1 MHGSS
6 PDLDRPRPAYT
17 GFSSAG
23 EDFRDR
29 RLNLNELV
37 VRRPASTFF
46 LRAGE
51 GAELGGGI
59 EAGDILVVDRALE
72 PASGSLVVAVA
83 EGEMLLRMLL
93 RRGGRTWI
101 APAPGGEGAR
111 EVTRETDLRLW
122 GVVTYVVRAVDPR

>member
-1 MHGSS
+1 MNGSK
-6 PDLDRPRPAYT
+6 PDLQGPRRAYT

-29 RLNLNELV
+29 RLNLNDLV

-46 LRAGE
+46 LQAGE
-51 GAELGGGI
+51 GTDLGGGI

-83 EGEMLLRMLL
+83 EGEMVLRLLR
-93 RRGGRTWI
+93 RRGGRVWL
-101 APAPGGEGAR
+101 APGPERGRSR
-111 EVTRETDLRLW
+111 EADLRLW